1 MANKWL
7 MHVKKTMKTMKSRGT
22 YKKGDGLKKVI
33 MEAKKSYKKHKGGAE
48 QTDSSSSDDTAAA
61 TPAPPTAMAA
71 TPAPTPDAPAPP
83 TAMGGRRKRGTRR
96 TRRLRK

>member
-7 MHVKKTMKTMKSRGT
+7 THVKHTMKQMKSRGT

-33 MEAKKSYKKHKGGAE
+33 LEAKKSYKKHKGGE
-48 QTDSSSSDDTAAA
+48 GSPVSSSGSD
-61 TPAPPTAMAA
+61 ME
-71 TPAPTPDAPAPP
+71 
-83 TAMGGRRKRGTRR
+83 GGRKHKRGTRR